1 MSPIAQEKATY
12 IGEKSEIDDLSSGH
26 GIKKGR
32 HNNGKKK
39 QIIGGPLEI
48 NGRVLSLSR
57 AIRAGDFVFLT
68 GQIPMRNGAPM
79 TDGSIKEQTRAVLDD
94 ITETLATADCARE
107 DVVKAMVWLRDRAD
121 FPGFNEIYGEY
132 FPVEPPTRSAVVS
145 DLLVDAR
152 VEVEVV
158 AYRPLGDIS

>member
-1 MSPIAQEKATY
+1 MSKEI
-12 IGEKSEIDDLSSGH
+12 IGEPIV
-26 GIKKGR
+26 
-32 HNNGKKK
+32 
-39 QIIGGPLEI
+39 I
-48 NGRVLSLSR
+48 NGRKLSLSK
-57 AIRAGDFVFLT
+57 AVRAGDFVFLT
-68 GQIPMRNGAPM
+68 GQIPMKNGVVVTEGPIE
-79 TDGSIKEQTRAVLDD
+79 DQTRIVLDE
-94 ITETLATADCARE
+94 IKNTLTEAGCKLQ
-107 DVVKAMVWLRDRAD
+107 DVVKAMVWLKNKDD